1 MPIFR
6 KVAAK
11 PLPAS
16 AILGTQRASF
26 GRVCSA
32 QLIDREAL
40 IEGVRFKGPA
50 IIEEYSGTTL
60 LPPDWTASVT
70 AGRHIWLYKT

>member
-1 MPIFR
+1 
-6 KVAAK
+6 
-11 PLPAS
+11 
-16 AILGTQRASF
+16 
-26 GRVCSA
+26 
-32 QLIDREAL
+32 LIDREAL
-40 IEGVRFKGPA
+40 AEGVRFSGPA

>member
-1 MPIFR
+1 MPTFR
-6 KVAAK
+6 KVPPK
-11 PLPAS
+11 RLPAS

-26 GRVCSA
+26 GGVCSA
-32 QLIDREAL
+32 RLIDREAL
-40 IEGVRFKGPA
+40 AEGVRFSGPA

-60 LPPDWTASVT
+60 LPPAWTASVT